1 MSRDEKEGSE
11 NVRGVGG
18 YGFCCERRG
27 GYDLR
32 GMSLWGT
39 GISSMLR
46 LIGWEKKFFFFFF
59 FFFSFLFHFLQSA
72 ALQEGGATS
81 RNDGVEAAAGHADAE
96 EGGSIGVI
104 RGGLWGVGWG
114 VLA

>member
-18 YGFCCERRG
+18 MVFVVSDG

-39 GISSMLR
+39 NISSMLR
-46 LIGWEKKFFFFFF
+46 LIG
-59 FFFSFLFHFLQSA
+59 
-72 ALQEGGATS
+72 
-81 RNDGVEAAAGHADAE
+81 
-96 EGGSIGVI
+96 
-104 RGGLWGVGWG
+104 
-114 VLA
+114 